1 MTRSITSI
9 AVRLT
14 TAALCSALA
23 FSCGAQ
29 TLASPQ
35 LVGRLSDVTQFGM
48 RPDGQFVLCDG
59 DECPPRTVKHIA
71 QAPVARAPEPEWTVP
86 EPAARPAT
94 KRKAVKHKRHV
105 SHKPRVRLCK

>member
-1 MTRSITSI
+1 MTRSILSI
-9 AVRLT
+9 AVRI
-14 TAALCSALA
+14 AAAVFGTALA
-23 FSCGAQ
+23 ASASAQ

-35 LVGRLSDVTQFGM
+35 PVGRISDVTQFGM
-48 RPDGQFVLCDG
+48 RPDAQFVICEG
-59 DECPPRTVKHIA
+59 EECPPRTVKHIA

-86 EPAARPAT
+86 EPTTRPAT

>member
-9 AVRLT
+9 AVRI
-14 TAALCSALA
+14 AATLLGSALA
-23 FSCGAQ
+23 ASGAAQ

-35 LVGRLSDVTQFGM
+35 PVGRISDVTQFGM
-48 RPDGQFVLCDG
+48 RPDAQFVICDG

-94 KRKAVKHKRHV
+94 KRKAVKHKRHIP
-105 SHKPRVRLCK
+105 HKPRVRLCK